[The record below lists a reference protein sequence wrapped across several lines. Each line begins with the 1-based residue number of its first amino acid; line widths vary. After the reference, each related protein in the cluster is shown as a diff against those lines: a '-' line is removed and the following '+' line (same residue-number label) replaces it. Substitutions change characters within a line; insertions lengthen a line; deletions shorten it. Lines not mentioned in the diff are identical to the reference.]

1 MKILRYRDWTVLGK
15 IMVIPIVSLVV
26 LILGVEFG
34 ILPFLSDRVMAQ
46 KKIAT
51 RQAVEV
57 AYGILEDHARQAKEG
72 KMPLEEARKQ
82 SAEAVRLLRY
92 SGKEYFWIHDLT
104 KPVPVMVMHPT
115 VPALDGKVLD
125 DPKFNKAT
133 SLQEGVDGNK
143 RKLDGANLF
152 VAFNEAVAT
161 KGEGYVTYQ
170 WPKPKEGGGVTTE
183 LYEKLSY
190 VKKFDPWGW
199 VIGSG
204 IYVDDVKGEVMTLR
218 LWIYAGAITFITLLL
233 LVTWS
238 VGRGIRR
245 SLLLV
250 ANHLK
255 EMATGDADLTQR
267 LVVDRQDETGMLA
280 DSFNIFLENLQKII
294 GLVMQ
299 NATQVAAAA
308 VELKKRA
315 EGMAASSD
323 RVAADAT
330 TVATAAEE
338 MSATSSDI
346 ARSCMNAVDA
356 SGRTSELARGGA
368 EVVNQTIAVMGRIAS
383 QVQSSAATVQ
393 SLGAKSDQIGAIVG
407 TIQDIA
413 DQTNLLAL
421 NAAIEA
427 ARAGEQGR
435 GFAVV
440 ADEVRA
446 LAERTTKAT
455 REIGEMIKAI
465 QTETGGAVQAMQQ
478 GVKEVEEGT
487 REAARSG
494 DALTQILSQVDQ
506 VTMQINQIA
515 TAAEEQSATIGE
527 ISGNIVRITDDAR
540 QSAQVAADTSEV
552 TGRLNKLSEAL
563 ISAIDRF
570 RFVIRWNPRM
580 SVLVPKF
587 DEQHKQLVA
596 MVHELND
603 AMKDGQG
610 DEVIGSII
618 GRLAEYAVNHFNQ
631 EEAFMRETG
640 YPGLAAHHAI
650 HEDLKKKVGEAIEA
664 FEKGE
669 IVPAA
674 IMQFLSDWL
683 INHIMKEDRK
693 YGEHAKKSGKL
704 M

>member
-1 MKILRYRDWTVLGK
+1 MVISRYRDWTVLGK
-15 IMVIPIVSLVV
+15 IMVIPVVSLFVV
-26 LILGVEFG
+26 ILGVEFG
-34 ILPFLSDRVMAQ
+34 ILPFLADRVMEQ
-46 KKIAT
+46 KRISL
-51 RQAVEV
+51 RQAVEI
-57 AYGILEDHARQAKEG
+57 ATGILDDHARQAREG
-72 KMPLEEARKQ
+72 KMPLEEAQRQ
-82 SAEAVRLLRY
+82 SAEAIKLLRY

-104 KPVPVMVMHPT
+104 RPVPKMIMHPT
-115 VPALDGKVLD
+115 VPSLDGKVLD

-133 SLQEGVDGNK
+133 SLLAGREGAF

-152 VAFNEAVAT
+152 VAFNEAVSAR
-161 KGEGYVTYQ
+161 GEGYVSYE
-170 WPKPKEGGGVTTE
+170 WPKPKEGGGVTAE
-183 LYEKLSY
+183 LYPKLSY
-190 VKKFDPWGW
+190 VKKFDQWGW
-199 VIGSG
+199 VIGTG
-204 IYVDDVKGEVMTLR
+204 VYVDDVKGEVMTLR
-218 LWIYAGAITFITLLL
+218 LWVYGGAVSFILLL
-233 LVTWS
+233 LLLSWS
-238 VGRGIRR
+238 VGHGIRR
-245 SLLLV
+245 SLLVV
-250 ANHLK
+250 ATHLR

-267 LVVDRQDETGMLA
+267 LVVDRRDETGTLA
-280 DSFNIFLENLQKII
+280 ESFNTFLENLQKII

-299 NATQVAAAA
+299 NATQVASAA
-308 VELKKRA
+308 VELKRRA
-315 EGMAASSD
+315 QGMAESSD

-356 SGRTSELARGGA
+356 SSRTSELARGGA
-368 EVVNQTIAVMGRIAS
+368 EVVNQTIAVMGRIAG
-383 QVQSSAATVQ
+383 QVQASAATVQ

-494 DALTQILSQVDQ
+494 EALTQILAQVDQ

-540 QSAQVAADTSEV
+540 MSAQVAAETSEV
-552 TGRLNKLSEAL
+552 TGRLNTLSEAL

-603 AMKDGQG
+603 AMKNGRG
-610 DEVIGSII
+610 EEVIGGII
-618 GRLAEYAVNHFNQ
+618 ARLAEYAVSHFNQ
-631 EEAFMRETG
+631 EEAYMREVG
-640 YPGLAAHHAI
+640 YPGLAGHHAI

-693 YGEHAKKSGKL
+693 YGEHAKKSGKA
-704 M
+704 